1 MDDEIDPIVLRDQ
14 RTHPPIVILIRRL
27 FPSVL
32 SVHSVAK
39 RLFRES

>member
-1 MDDEIDPIVLRDQ
+1 MDNEIDPIVIRDQ
-14 RTHPPIVILIRRL
+14 RTHPPIVIFIRRL

-39 RLFRES
+39 RLSPES